1 MTHTVQELKTLAKEK
16 GIKGYS
22 TMKKA
27 ELEKVLGRSPSKKA
41 TTPKTGKPKS
51 VSKEKPKSKGK
62 MSTRWMVIEYSREDN
77 DLIIASFVSREEA
90 FAFSTE
96 RYAELFPLSDAK
108 MKKIVRDLVVNGRF
122 GDRDFGISIE
132 EWKDKKYKVKQ
143 STLDEVSK
151 LVKTVR

>member
-1 MTHTVQELKTLAKEK
+1 MTHTVQELKALAKEK

-27 ELEKVLGRSPSKKA
+27 ELEKVLGHSPAKKA
-41 TTPKTGKPKS
+41 TTPKTKKPKS
-51 VSKEKPKSKGK
+51 VSKSKSK

-90 FAFSTE
+90 IAFSTE
-96 RYAELFPLSDAK
+96 RYAELFSLSDAK

-151 LVKTVR
+151 LVKTVK